1 MPNQHLDPNSIN
13 LTYGHPDGVPA
24 PEPYSWKKALAI
36 ANAVW
41 AARETAFLV
50 VSNALV
56 QLKTGGKDYVEYAPS
71 PAPLFNPS
79 IHHLAGQII
88 GPGSNGPTDE
98 LLAQYPQLRE
108 APFTLPL
115 QTAEAYQML
124 YSALDLEAR
133 HLWHQVFQDAKAR
146 GISWRQRNLPSTD
159 YNGLGLR
166 MKMSEVLEA
175 DRTTFAP
182 KGQAAGA
189 TAALETEDFSYRDAR
204 YLARLIIK
212 HHLTHEHTEGAL
224 KNE

>member
-24 PEPYSWKKALAI
+24 PEPYSWKKALAV

-41 AARETAFLV
+41 KARYKGTMRAKMQMRNIQNGTSIGMAYQVGSAKDDLH
-50 VSNALV
+50 
-56 QLKTGGKDYVEYAPS
+56 QLADQILTPGGP
-71 PAPLFNPS
+71 
-79 IHHLAGQII
+79 
-88 GPGSNGPTDE
+88 GPTDE
-98 LLAQYPQLRE
+98 LLAQFPQLRE

-115 QTAEAYQML
+115 QSAEAYQVL
-124 YSALDLEAR
+124 CSALDLEAR

-146 GISWRQRNLPSTD
+146 GVSWRQRNLTSMD

-166 MKMSEVLEA
+166 LSMSEVLEA

-182 KGQAAGA
+182 KGHAAGA
-189 TAALETEDFSYRDAR
+189 TAALETEDFNYRDAR

-212 HHLTHEHTEGAL
+212 HHLNHEHTEGTL